1 MQGEVGIED
10 TPVEVVEAQTSEDKI
25 KEIIWADNKKESPF
39 KDQPYCTLIEPVDA
53 TSPVE

>member
-1 MQGEVGIED
+1 M
-10 TPVEVVEAQTSEDKI
+10 EVVEAQTSEDKI